1 MKQKIVY
8 FAMIFGI
15 LFPSFKISSQQTI
28 RDNINS
34 LPTKDGT
41 YPVFSDKGKTM
52 TISVILQQGK
62 IKSFVAFDIK
72 GNALPIELIQGN
84 IISNGGALAKPVS
97 PAPKKKKPS
106 KKPPPP
112 PTEDYCEICVTFIDG
127 KKVCEPID
135 CATIDSK

>member
-1 MKQKIVY
+1 MKNKIGLFVLN
-8 FAMIFGI
+8 FGI
-15 LFPSFKISSQQTI
+15 LLPFFKISSQQTI

-41 YPVFSDKGKTM
+41 YAVFSDKGKTM

-62 IKSFVAFDIK
+62 IKSFVAFDTK
-72 GNALPIELIQGN
+72 GNTLPIELIHGN
-84 IISNGGALAKPVS
+84 IISNGGTLAKPVS

-112 PTEDYCEICVTFIDG
+112 PTEDYCEICVTFTDG
-127 KKVCEPID
+127 KKACEPID
-135 CATIDSK
+135 CATIESK